1 MGNWKETLRENLLP
15 LLAAVV
21 IGVLV
26 GAVDALFGRG

>member
-1 MGNWKETLRENLLP
+1 MLDPSKRNTAKRHLL

-26 GAVDALFGRG
+26 LLSILLPR